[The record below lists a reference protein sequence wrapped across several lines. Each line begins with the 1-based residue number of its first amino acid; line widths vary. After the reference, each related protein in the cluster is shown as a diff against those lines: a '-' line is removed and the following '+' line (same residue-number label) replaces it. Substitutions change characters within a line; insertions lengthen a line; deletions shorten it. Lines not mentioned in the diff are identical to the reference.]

1 MSINKYGL
9 VNVLKVNYE
18 LSKNDPNFKV
28 GLDKLLKELLWYI
41 GERLDHNGDFKKG
54 INRHVRQKYWSK
66 DAVALFNSRDKDKT
80 KDLIFEH
87 VVPLNIIKH
96 HIVDMFEK
104 EATVDE
110 IVDFLDKHLL
120 VCVITKAEDKKL
132 NDFGYKTKLGVELN
146 ENTIWNRYKG
156 SSIAVCGVESIKE
169 NRNYFIK
176 IIRESIE
183 KSQ

>member
-66 DAVALFNSRDKDKT
+66 DAVELFNSMDEKKT
-80 KDLIFEH
+80 NEFIFEH
-87 VVPLNIIKH
+87 VVPLNIIKQY
-96 HIVDMFEK
+96 IVDMFEK
-104 EATVDE
+104 DATVE
-110 IVDFLDKHLL
+110 EVVDFLDKHLL
-120 VCVITKAEDKKL
+120 VCIVTKAENNKL
-132 NDFGYKTKLGVELN
+132 SEFGYKSKLGAELN
-146 ENTIWNRYKG
+146 ENTVWNRYKA
-156 SSIAVCGVESIKE
+156 SSITVCNVEVEKMG
-169 NRNYFIK
+169 RKDFIK
-176 IIRESIE
+176 A
-183 KSQ
+183 KNYVVL